1 MAQMQIKAE
10 EKLKYSLIENP
21 LFGHYQTDEEKLDL
35 ESQYVTKFNEVRK
48 LNEEKNIKFFKAI
61 GDPFITQFEKEQIF
75 NEREEFQEQFL
86 DNLNDEGIHRYD
98 LMTDYDQPKRDLV
111 VPGYDATWDLNKND
125 PTKKRR
131 QLLKKFMT
139 AGSMIILRLRAEKA
153 LERMKTLL

>member
-98 LMTDYDQPKRDLV
+98 LMTDYD
-111 VPGYDATWDLNKND
+111 
-125 PTKKRR
+125 
-131 QLLKKFMT
+131 
-139 AGSMIILRLRAEKA
+139 
-153 LERMKTLL
+153 